1 MQHSLPDALMAKFEI
16 IVRPELTAGLV
27 ESSRFVWHQ
36 GQPPE
41 DGTTQLVEKHALNI
55 AQVGRLALD
64 WAPRR
69 ISVLENL
76 LVW

>member
-1 MQHSLPDALMAKFEI
+1 MQHLLPAAPMAKLEI
-16 IVRPELTAGLV
+16 IVTLEITASLV
-27 ESSRFVWHQ
+27 ESSRVVSQ
-36 GQPPE
+36 QAQRPE
-41 DGTTQLVEKHALNI
+41 DGTAQLFGKHALNI

-64 WAPRR
+64 WSQRR